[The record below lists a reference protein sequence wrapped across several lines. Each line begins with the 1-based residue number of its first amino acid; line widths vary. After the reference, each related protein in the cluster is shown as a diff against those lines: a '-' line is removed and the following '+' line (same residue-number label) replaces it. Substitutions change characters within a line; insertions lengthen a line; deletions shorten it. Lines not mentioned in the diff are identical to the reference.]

1 MQKSSYRVF
10 HTSIEL
16 GSRLIYTD
24 SYDTYLPAGEVREL
38 HYHDLCEVGI
48 CREGRGLW
56 FIGGRAYALSPG
68 DAVVVKAGVP
78 HYSRSVGSIKKDG
91 SLLIG
96 DCRCEFIYFDEFRLF
111 KESGIKPIEFG
122 LVNDCPPVFYRR
134 ENKLARELLLHMVD
148 AVRQGGEY
156 CERRAAHWYA
166 LFLLNLPLSETDE
179 PIAERD
185 SELSPALDRM
195 AFDFAEN
202 LTLDMLAAECAMSPS
217 WFQKR
222 FKAEYGTTPMR
233 YLNWLRVDIA
243 AQLLLSGVS
252 VTEAG
257 ILAGFSSP
265 SELYRHFRERY
276 GIPPSE
282 YKRGD
287 FGVGKV

>member
-10 HTSIEL
+10 HTPIDL
-16 GSRLIYTD
+16 GSRLVYTD
-24 SYDTYLPAGEVREL
+24 SYDTYLPAGAPNAL
-38 HYHDLCEVGI
+38 HYHNLCEVGV

-78 HYSRSVGSIKKDG
+78 HYSRSVGNVKQSKQADV
-91 SLLIG
+91 G
-96 DCRCEFIYFDEFRLF
+96 DCRCEFIYFDEYWLF
-111 KESGIKPIEFG
+111 EESGIKPIEFG
-122 LVNDCPPVFYRR
+122 IGSDCPPVFYRR

-148 AVRQGGEY
+148 AVRQGGEF

-166 LFLLNLPLSETDE
+166 LFLLNLPLAEAET
-179 PIAERD
+179 IAERD
-185 SELSPALDRM
+185 SELAPALDRM

-217 WFQKR
+217 WFSKR
-222 FKAEYGTTPMR
+222 FKGEYGVTPMR

-276 GIPPSE
+276 GIAPSE
-282 YKRGD
+282 YRRGD
-287 FGVGKV
+287 FGSMG

>member
-10 HTSIEL
+10 HTPIDL
-16 GSRLIYTD
+16 GSRLVYTD
-24 SYDTYLPAGEVREL
+24 SYDTYLPVGAPNAL
-38 HYHDLCEVGI
+38 HYHDLCEVGV

-78 HYSRSVGSIKKDG
+78 HYSRSVGNVNPAD
-91 SLLIG
+91 LADVG
-96 DCRCEFIYFDEFRLF
+96 DCRCEFIYFDEYRLF
-111 KESGIKPIEFG
+111 EESGIKPIEFG
-122 LVNDCPPVFYRR
+122 IGSDCPPVFYRR

-148 AVRQGGEY
+148 AVRQGGEF

-166 LFLLNLPLSETDE
+166 LFLLNLPLAEAETV
-179 PIAERD
+179 AERD
-185 SELSPALDRM
+185 SELAPALDRM

-217 WFQKR
+217 WFSKR
-222 FKAEYGTTPMR
+222 FKAEYGVTPMR

-276 GIPPSE
+276 GIAPSE
-282 YKRGD
+282 YRRGD
-287 FGVGKV
+287 FGVEKS

>member
-10 HTSIEL
+10 LTPIDL
-16 GSRLIYTD
+16 GSRLVYTD
-24 SYDTYLPAGEVREL
+24 SYDTYLPTGAPNAL
-38 HYHDLCEVGI
+38 HYHNLCEVGI

-78 HYSRSVGSIKKDG
+78 HYSRSVGNVKQSDRADF
-91 SLLIG
+91 G
-96 DCRCEFIYFDEFRLF
+96 DCRCEFIYFDEKRLF
-111 KESGIKPIEFG
+111 EESGIKPIEFG
-122 LVNDCPPVFYRR
+122 IGSDCPPVFYRR

-148 AVRQGGEY
+148 AVRQGGEF

-166 LFLLNLPLSETDE
+166 LFLLNLPLAEAET
-179 PIAERD
+179 IAERD
-185 SELSPALDRM
+185 SELAPALDRM

-222 FKAEYGTTPMR
+222 FKAEYGVTPMR

-276 GIPPSE
+276 GIAPSE
-282 YKRGD
+282 YRRGD
-287 FGVGKV
+287 FGVEKS